1 MEPHIEKATP
11 VGFPLGLEA
20 IGRLRPLLAFLR
32 ERLYL
37 LLLWPAIAAT
47 VAAGLWWYQL
57 AYLEDDRL
65 HREAELRQQVNAYT
79 RSYANRTR
87 RSIGDMDRLLRLLR
101 HNWEASGHRISL
113 DGTIERGIFS
123 RQYIAAV
130 GILDRNGDVLTSS
143 PTAGAGGAAAPFL
156 ADRPYF
162 SAQQRAASDQ
172 LYLSG
177 LLKRPLAGQETIVF
191 SRRLESTGGA
201 FAGIVLFSV
210 SPSFFTQHYADP
222 VLHDYGFVG
231 LTGLDG
237 VVRATRSGNVT
248 HPVSRPFL
256 LAPMPADQPAGV
268 ARLEGKRWFADGRTR
283 VVGWQRMDDLGQVAM
298 VGVDEY
304 SAMASYRDERRNAL
318 LGAWWNSA
326 WLALAALLAT
336 SFYVHAKW
344 KQHQMETIRATYRL
358 ATEDAAEGFFI
369 HRPLRDL
376 HGRVKDFAVIDC
388 NQYGADMF
396 GKHPSQLIGH
406 HLSEFYQGEMFHMV
420 CARLC
425 EALDTGMYDTEIR
438 VGTEPGSLLKAQWI
452 RYKAV
457 RAGDDLAVTL
467 CDISESKAH
476 VIELE
481 RRSNSDELTGLPN
494 RYWIQQYLPQAIEAA
509 RAAGRGLAVLFIDLD
524 GFKTVNDALGHA
536 AGDDLLRTVG
546 KRLTIAVR
554 PRDHVVRLGGDEFVV
569 ILEHIKG
576 AEDVEHVAGRVLGSF
591 RDGFH
596 LQHATHVLNASIG
609 ISLFPEHGD
618 DAQTLL
624 KNADIAMYSIKTAGK
639 GDFRFYQSS
648 FFEAI
653 RTRLEMEMEL
663 RQALDAHQ
671 FVVHYQPRVDL
682 VAGTAS
688 SMEALVRWERPDKG
702 LTGPDS
708 FIPLLEETGLI
719 VRLGEQVIDSVC
731 GQLAHWARDG
741 AVLVPVSVNVS
752 PRQFSQSD
760 ILAQFRSAAA
770 RHGIDPALLE
780 IEVTESSMMQE
791 GIVAS
796 SVFRQ
801 LRELG
806 IKLCLDDFGTGY
818 SSLSQLQKL
827 HFDVLKIDRAFVLRI
842 EHPEGD
848 TLIAAMIAMA
858 HALGMRVVAEGVEN
872 RRQMQLLRTLGCDE
886 GQGFSFRARW
896 RRVNGNR
903 SARANSSRRSPA
915 SRDRRKTCGPCGAQV
930 FTDATTFYSTSLA

>member
-1 MEPHIEKATP
+1 MDPHIDKAMPARTP
-11 VGFPLGLEA
+11 IGLEA

-32 ERLYL
+32 QRLYL

-47 VAAGLWWYQL
+47 AGAALWWYVL
-57 AYLEDDRL
+57 AHIEDERL
-65 HREAELRQQVNAYT
+65 RRQAELQQQVDAYT
-79 RSYANRTR
+79 RSYAIRTR
-87 RSIGDMDRLLRLLR
+87 RSIGDTDRLLLLLR
-101 HNWEASGHRISL
+101 HNWETSGHRTSL
-113 DGTIERGIFS
+113 AGTIETGIFS
-123 RQYIAAV
+123 SQYIAAV
-130 GILDRNGDVLTSS
+130 GILDRNGVVLTSS
-143 PTAGAGGAAAPFL
+143 PPAAVGHSL

-162 SAQQRAASDQ
+162 TAQQRATSDR

-177 LLKRPLAGQETIVF
+177 PLAGRLSDREVIVF
-191 SRRLESTGGA
+191 SRRLLAPGGA
-201 FAGIVLFSV
+201 FAGVVMFSV
-210 SPSFFTQHYADP
+210 SPSFFTQHYAEP
-222 VLHDYGFVG
+222 ILREYGFVG

-237 VVRATRSGNVT
+237 VVRASRSGHVV
-248 HPVSRPFL
+248 HSVRRPFL
-256 LAPMPADQPAGV
+256 LARLPADKPEGV
-268 ARLEGKRWFADGRTR
+268 ARFEGRRWFADGRTR
-283 VVGWQRMDDLGQVAM
+283 VVGWQRMPDLGLVAL

-304 SAMASYRDERRNAL
+304 SAMAPYRDDRRATL

-326 WLALAALLAT
+326 WLTLAALLAT

-344 KQHQMETIRATYRL
+344 KQHQIETIRATYRL
-358 ATEDAAEGFFI
+358 ATEDAGEGFFI
-369 HRPLRDL
+369 NRPLRGP
-376 HGRVKDFAVIDC
+376 HGRVTDFDVVDC

-406 HLSEFYQGEMFHMV
+406 RLSEFYQGELFRVV

-425 EALDTGMYDTEIR
+425 EALDTGLYDKEIR
-438 VGTEPGSLLKAQWI
+438 VEALPGGLLRAQWI

-457 RAGDDLAVTL
+457 RAGEDLAVTIR
-467 CDISESKAH
+467 DISESKAH
-476 VIELE
+476 VTELE

-509 RAAGRGLAVLFIDLD
+509 RAARRGLAVLFIDLD

-536 AGDDLLRTVG
+536 AGDELLRTVG
-546 KRLTIAVR
+546 KRLKIAVR

-569 ILEHIKG
+569 VLEHIRG
-576 AEDVEHVAGRVLGSF
+576 ADDVEHVAGRVLGSF
-591 RDGFH
+591 GDGFH
-596 LQHATHVLNASIG
+596 LQHSTHVLGASIG

-618 DAQTLL
+618 DAETLL
-624 KNADIAMYSIKTAGK
+624 KNADIAMYSVKTEGK
-639 GDFRFYQSS
+639 GEYRFFQSR

-663 RQALDAHQ
+663 RHALDAHQ
-671 FVVHYQPRVDL
+671 FIVHYQPRVDL
-682 VAGTAS
+682 AAGTAS

-702 LTGPDS
+702 LTGPDR

-731 GQLAHWARDG
+731 RQLAHWARDG

-760 ILAQFRSAAA
+760 ILALFRSAAA
-770 RHGIDPALLE
+770 RHGIDPSLLE
-780 IEVTESSMMQE
+780 IELTESSMMQE
-791 GIVAS
+791 GIGESA
-796 SVFRQ
+796 VFRQ

-806 IKLCLDDFGTGY
+806 IKLCIDDFGTGY

-827 HFDVLKIDRAFVLRI
+827 RFDVLKIDRAFVLRI

-872 RRQMQLLRTLGCDE
+872 RRQMQLLRALGCDE
-886 GQGFSFRARW
+886 GQGYYFSRP
-896 RRVNGNR
+896 V
-903 SARANSSRRSPA
+903 PA
-915 SRDRRKTCGPCGAQV
+915 GEHQPSQNVGWALEPTRYGV
-930 FTDATTFYSTSLA
+930 